1 MNQESFWQN
10 DELSDLENCHIS
22 LYRNHF
28 SENEADLYLSNL
40 KKINWKQNEI
50 VVFGTKHLEPRETA
64 WFGDSGINYK
74 YSGIVHKAKPWFHF

>member
-28 SENEADLYLSNL
+28 SENEADRYLSNL

-50 VVFGTKHLEPRETA
+50 VVSELN
-64 WFGDSGINYK
+64 I
-74 YSGIVHKAKPWFHF
+74 